1 MSCQSSHSVLAK
13 MNNVNNHASS
23 YTGSNNDE
31 NVRNTSRTFPVELKL
46 FMMHF
51 VGKEPART
59 LVRLHCIE
67 LEKKTVSCHE
77 IKDPLSDVLRQHLK
91 PTPITNAAAVYA
103 KVLKHP
109 DRSVIIKIGS
119 TSRFRNRINW
129 DTDKDKEKEKNDYPY
144 Q

>member
-1 MSCQSSHSVLAK
+1 
-13 MNNVNNHASS
+13 
-23 YTGSNNDE
+23 
-31 NVRNTSRTFPVELKL
+31 
-46 FMMHF
+46 MMDF

-129 DTDKDKEKEKNDYPY
+129 DKDKDKEKEKNTILTDDNYNRMNDFDNVGIDFY
-144 Q
+144 SHWELEYEQVMTEMTESYDA